1 MVKLKALDKVKTL
14 RGAEVKILPF
24 TNRKQTGINVIMFL
38 PIAELSYFLA
48 HDQPLL
54 TLGSKVGDQSP
65 RS

>member
-24 TNRKQTGINVIMFL
+24 TNKKQTGINAIMFL

-54 TLGSKVGDQSP
+54 TLGSGMGDQSP